1 MLNKQRI
8 TELAGITTE
17 AAAAL
22 QKLMDE
28 HPNVYRELGLRYPM
42 VDELDGFSFILK
54 DALKSDEQ
62 TLATAQGDGVN
73 AAHHANHHS
82 QSAGSVA
89 LQLLEAIR
97 STHPE
102 LIADNLP
109 SGWGMNRLRA
119 EIHKTTLSLNAFDP
133 EGNVADGDG
142 KTVALSTDQL
152 SDIVDH
158 AAQLTLLRRE
168 GKELG
173 GVLDELEEALSAAD
187 VLPEQSQP
195 PADDQPAPSN

>member
-1 MLNKQRI
+1 MPSSSNL
-8 TELAGITTE
+8 TG
-17 AAAAL
+17 
-22 QKLMDE
+22 
-28 HPNVYRELGLRYPM
+28 
-42 VDELDGFSFILK
+42 
-54 DALKSDEQ
+54 
-62 TLATAQGDGVN
+62 TAQQ
-73 AAHHANHHS
+73 ANNHS
-82 QSAGSVA
+82 QSAVSVA

-109 SGWGMNRLRA
+109 PDWGMNRLRA
-119 EIHKTTLSLNAFDP
+119 EISKTTLRLNSFDP
-133 EGNVADGDG
+133 EGNVAGE
-142 KTVALSTDQL
+142 KIAALSADQL

-195 PADDQPAPSN
+195 PADDQPAPSY

>member
-1 MLNKQRI
+1 MPSSSNL
-8 TELAGITTE
+8 TG
-17 AAAAL
+17 
-22 QKLMDE
+22 
-28 HPNVYRELGLRYPM
+28 P
-42 VDELDGFSFILK
+42 
-54 DALKSDEQ
+54 
-62 TLATAQGDGVN
+62 AQQAN
-73 AAHHANHHS
+73 NHA
-82 QSAGSVA
+82 QSAVSVA
-89 LQLLEAIR
+89 LQLLESIR
-97 STHPE
+97 LLYPE

-109 SGWGMNRLRA
+109 PDWGMNRLRA
-119 EIHKTTLSLNAFDP
+119 EISKTTLRLNSFDP
-133 EGNVADGDG
+133 EGNVAGE
-142 KTVALSTDQL
+142 KITALSADQL

>member
-1 MLNKQRI
+1 MRPQDFSL
-8 TELAGITTE
+8 LANAAEEVANVLEQLVTQNPDVFKSLGIRYPL
-17 AAAAL
+17 A
-22 QKLMDE
+22 D
-28 HPNVYRELGLRYPM
+28 ELGGYAFMLRDYILT
-42 VDELDGFSFILK
+42 VD
-54 DALKSDEQ
+54 
-62 TLATAQGDGVN
+62 AT
-73 AAHHANHHS
+73 HHANHHSQSAGS

-119 EIHKTTLSLNAFDP
+119 EIPKTTLRLNSFDH
-133 EGNVADGDG
+133 EGHVASE
-142 KTVALSTDQL
+142 KIAALSADQL

-158 AAQLTLLRRE
+158 AAQLTLLHRE

>member
-1 MLNKQRI
+1 MPSSSNL
-8 TELAGITTE
+8 TG
-17 AAAAL
+17 
-22 QKLMDE
+22 
-28 HPNVYRELGLRYPM
+28 P
-42 VDELDGFSFILK
+42 
-54 DALKSDEQ
+54 
-62 TLATAQGDGVN
+62 AQQ
-73 AAHHANHHS
+73 ANTHS

-109 SGWGMNRLRA
+109 PGWGMNRLRA
-119 EIHKTTLSLNAFDP
+119 EIPSTVLPRTTLRLNSFDP
-133 EGNVADGDG
+133 EGNVAGE
-142 KTVALSTDQL
+142 KITALSADQL

>member
-1 MLNKQRI
+1 M
-8 TELAGITTE
+8 
-17 AAAAL
+17 
-22 QKLMDE
+22 
-28 HPNVYRELGLRYPM
+28 
-42 VDELDGFSFILK
+42 
-54 DALKSDEQ
+54 
-62 TLATAQGDGVN
+62 
-73 AAHHANHHS
+73 
-82 QSAGSVA
+82 A
-89 LQLLEAIR
+89 LQLLESIR
-97 STHPE
+97 LLYPE

-109 SGWGMNRLRA
+109 PDWGMNRLRA
-119 EIHKTTLSLNAFDP
+119 EISKTTLRLNSFDP
-133 EGNVADGDG
+133 EGNVAGE
-142 KTVALSTDQL
+142 KITALSADQL